1 MSETT
6 PVNTP
11 DPIKPAPTPAPAPA
25 PAKPAASTTPD
36 KITRRSFLSW
46 ASFAWFTFGAA
57 TTGALSIV
65 LRYLFPNVIFEPPTS
80 FKAGL
85 PSEYEVGVVDE
96 RWKEKFGVW
105 IIRTSEGIF
114 ALSTICTHLGCT
126 PNWLGSENRF
136 KCPCHGSGFYK
147 SGINFE
153 GPAPR
158 PLERFRIQ
166 LAEDGQVLIDKSK
179 KFQQEKGEWNNP
191 ESFLVC

>member
-1 MSETT
+1 MSE
-6 PVNTP
+6 
-11 DPIKPAPTPAPAPA
+11 PTPASPSEPVKPPAPSVAA
-25 PAKPAASTTPD
+25 PAKPAASGATD

-105 IIRTSEGIF
+105 IIRTSEGLF

-126 PNWLGSENRF
+126 PNWLSSENRF